1 MLSIRYRDE
10 TAHDGLVQVWDEPR
24 DGAEYTIGIDC
35 AGGGA
40 AGDPAAACVIENDSC
55 ALVAIATV
63 RMDPVPWA
71 EQMAMLGDFYKS
83 ALLAFETYPSAFGLA
98 SCQRAIALDYPS
110 IYRAQRLNTF
120 VPEASMNLGWRTDST
135 SKDILIERIKT
146 ALRDRYV
153 MSSKEL
159 CRELGLRQWI
169 GDESKDHADKFK
181 FGGKGHDDLVIA
193 WGIALCVRDQTWIK
207 PEMYAPK
214 APLLSETERIWR
226 HHDEEMAAY
235 QDTRPRRRD
244 YAWI

>member
-1 MLSIRYRDE
+1 MLSIRYQQE
-10 TAHDGLVQVWDEPR
+10 PAPDGLVQVWDEPR
-24 DGAEYTIGIDC
+24 DGADYTIGIDC

-40 AGDPAAACVIENDSC
+40 AGDPAAAVVIENESC
-55 ALVAIATV
+55 AVVAIASA
-63 RMDPVPWA
+63 RMDPVLWG
-71 EQMAMLGDFYKS
+71 EQMAMLGDLYKG
-83 ALLAFETYPSAFGLA
+83 ALLAFETAPSNFGLA
-98 SCQRAIALDYPS
+98 ACQRAVQLDYPS
-110 IYRAQRLNTF
+110 IYRTQRINTIAAD
-120 VPEASMNLGWRTDST
+120 PSMNWGWRTDPT
-135 SKDILIERIKT
+135 TKPVLIERIKT

-153 MSSKEL
+153 MQCADI
-159 CRELGLRQWI
+159 CRELSLRQWI

-214 APLLSETERIWR
+214 APMLSETERIWR

-235 QDTRPRRRD
+235 QDVRPRRRD